1 MFNVRSHYE
10 YFDSIRIEYGQ
21 EESTIIIYSMI
32 GHHAASM
39 IMPQRRNQ
47 FAIVC
52 CKSCSY
58 NTNLNRSALFCCSTF
73 SFCCCCCSTAR
84 VNGRGP
90 TVDMNRSNIGPFS
103 IESET
108 HHLKCLS
115 ALSLIWRAWQ
125 WENERSRRNK
135 KKTSIGL
142 LCKNIRIIF
151 SITSRARCFNE
162 QATSAKTKKI
172 YMISCKSPVY
182 VIVCKRPA
190 QLGWTT
196 RKSMMN
202 LPCGPLH
209 TRQWTWRT
217 VHGTAS
223 SCFLLLF
230 LWWCC
235 VVIALPHHLCVAE
248 ILICAAARTQLES
261 IQTYYMCFFVLFCSL
276 LVWCNCQV
284 FAIALKARFQCLSVN
299 QFQIYS
305 AESSLAAEWATD
317 DWRRRFRRS
326 SMTLRGM
333 QWRSLDCAPVTW
345 HANGNWGSP
354 RHRLLD
360 ARRTPW
366 ALVSTSVCLCVKN
379 ASRTNVTSC
388 AMQMNQQTDVTIKR
402 TKLHRGGQ

>member
-135 KKTSIGL
+135 KK
-142 LCKNIRIIF
+142 NFYR
-151 SITSRARCFNE
+151 
-162 QATSAKTKKI
+162 
-172 YMISCKSPVY
+172 
-182 VIVCKRPA
+182 
-190 QLGWTT
+190 
-196 RKSMMN
+196 
-202 LPCGPLH
+202 
-209 TRQWTWRT
+209 
-217 VHGTAS
+217 
-223 SCFLLLF
+223 
-230 LWWCC
+230 
-235 VVIALPHHLCVAE
+235 IALQKYQNN
-248 ILICAAARTQLES
+248 I
-261 IQTYYMCFFVLFCSL
+261 
-276 LVWCNCQV
+276 
-284 FAIALKARFQCLSVN
+284 
-299 QFQIYS
+299 
-305 AESSLAAEWATD
+305 
-317 DWRRRFRRS
+317 
-326 SMTLRGM
+326 
-333 QWRSLDCAPVTW
+333 
-345 HANGNWGSP
+345 
-354 RHRLLD
+354 
-360 ARRTPW
+360 
-366 ALVSTSVCLCVKN
+366 
-379 ASRTNVTSC
+379 
-388 AMQMNQQTDVTIKR
+388 
-402 TKLHRGGQ
+402 